1 MSEFVRLYH
10 FKSLLEAW
18 CHLRDGLRD
27 DLRDALRSFSIDALP
42 RLEILATAA
51 KEVPDKTIE
60 DIVDA
65 GYCIF
70 NGTVCLAKVSPRWQA
85 CRTRQNRNGAINCLA

>member
-10 FKSLLEAW
+10 YKSLLESW
-18 CHLRDGLRD
+18 CHLRDL
-27 DLRDALRSFSIDALP
+27 LRSFSIDARP

-51 KEVPDKTIE
+51 TEVHDKTIE
-60 DIVDA
+60 DIVGA
-65 GYCIF
+65 GYGIF
-70 NGTVCLAKVSPRWQA
+70 NGAVCLAKVLPRWQA

>member
-10 FKSLLEAW
+10 YKSLLESW
-18 CHLRDGLRD
+18 CHLRDGLG
-27 DLRDALRSFSIDALP
+27 SFSIDAIP

-60 DIVDA
+60 DIVGA
-65 GYCIF
+65 GYGIF
-70 NGTVCLAKVSPRWQA
+70 NGAVCLAKVAPRWQA